1 MAGQK
6 IEDKLMDTI
15 TLGEDYVKSLRIKYP
30 WVERAVSSG
39 LRTKKN
45 QSVFTQVEYDD
56 ELKQWIVFPRVRR
69 TRDSKG
75 NPTKKLKEYGIRE
88 AQKMAKER
96 KDYIPVPSL
105 EAGQFLSHGFSKY
118 QDKKK

>member
-6 IEDKLMDTI
+6 IEDKLMDTF

-96 KDYIPVPSL
+96 KDYIPVHSL
-105 EAGQFLSHGFSKY
+105 
-118 QDKKK
+118 